1 MNKEDESTP
10 KKSLGDILFSGRACI
25 FSGRACIFSSCS
37 CISKEGETSGVK
49 THWVVNRVIKSQLQQ
64 APLLQFLG
72 CQEGPGL
79 VCEFWMWTPV
89 RTGLVCIY
97 TYFPFMILALFSMV
111 LEF

>member
-25 FSGRACIFSSCS
+25 FSSCS
-37 CISKEGETSGVK
+37 CISKEGETSERGVK

-64 APLLQFLG
+64 APLLQLLG